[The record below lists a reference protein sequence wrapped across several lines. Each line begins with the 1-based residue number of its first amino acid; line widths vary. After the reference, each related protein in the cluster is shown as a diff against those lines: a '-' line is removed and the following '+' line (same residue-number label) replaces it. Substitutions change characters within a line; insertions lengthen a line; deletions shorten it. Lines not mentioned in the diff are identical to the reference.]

1 MRLTIGNHPNATTHL
16 GELSLPHRQACRHLL
31 SPTFLADGQLYDHET
46 QKKPRLFLAEMN
58 TAEHRN
64 VLIG

>member
-1 MRLTIGNHPNATTHL
+1 MLQHIL
-16 GELSLPHRQACRHLL
+16 GKLSLPHRQACRHLL

-46 QKKPRLFLAEMN
+46 QKKSRLFLAEMN
-58 TAEHRN
+58 TAEQPK